1 MTGRART
8 VGQIFAIGAVA
19 LLLVLLGWKLAHNSG
34 GVADDLAKGKHPAA
48 PAFELSRLDASRRQA
63 VAR

>member
-19 LLLVLLGWKLAHNSG
+19 LLLGLL
-34 GVADDLAKGKHPAA
+34 V
-48 PAFELSRLDASRRQA
+48 
-63 VAR
+63 

>member
-19 LLLVLLGWKLAHNSG
+19 LLLGLLVWKLAFG
-34 GVADDLAKGKHPAA
+34 IG
-48 PAFELSRLDASRRQA
+48 RR
-63 VAR
+63 RRG

>member
-19 LLLVLLGWKLAHNSG
+19 LLLGLLVWKLAFGSG
-34 GVADDLAKGKHPAA
+34 GGAADAA
-48 PAFELSRLDASRRQA
+48 RQG
-63 VAR
+63 